1 MEHVNQKWNIEIQLL
16 PSDKAT
22 HILERAETA
31 ALRGCKNFPQNCF
44 LRSQLGFYSGGSG
57 HCVCSEAVWV
67 TQTSRERTGHTLP
80 QQALQNL
87 RPRLSRSSGL
97 CTSTSCSLQCP
108 ALALHPFCLL
118 IIGSLQII
126 WDRSFSLP
134 LLSSTA
140 DINSD
145 IPCLAPCSCWF
156 LTSGSAQGRLLAS
169 IHLQCPAKA
178 RHLQRGH
185 EGSPLSHCMG
195 DHWVNLQLTERPWS
209 DLQKWLVWFNQDL
222 NSGLQS

>member
-126 WDRSFSLP
+126 FP
-134 LLSSTA
+134 TSS
-140 DINSD
+140 
-145 IPCLAPCSCWF
+145 
-156 LTSGSAQGRLLAS
+156 
-169 IHLQCPAKA
+169 
-178 RHLQRGH
+178 
-185 EGSPLSHCMG
+185 
-195 DHWVNLQLTERPWS
+195 V
-209 DLQKWLVWFNQDL
+209 L
-222 NSGLQS
+222 NSWHQQRYSLFGSLLMLVPDQWICSGEALSIDPPAVSCQSQAPAEGPWRLSTLSLHGWSLSQLATYRKAMEWPPKMVGVI